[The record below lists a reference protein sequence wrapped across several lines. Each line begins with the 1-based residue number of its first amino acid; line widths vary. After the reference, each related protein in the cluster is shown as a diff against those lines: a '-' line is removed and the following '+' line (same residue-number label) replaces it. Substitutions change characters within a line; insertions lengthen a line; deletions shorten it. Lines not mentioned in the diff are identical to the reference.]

1 MRRRRSLPWIYR
13 WSRPIIGAIAIAGA
27 ILTAYL
33 TITKLTGGGPVCSAD
48 AGASG
53 GCGGVL
59 NSPYATVFGLPLSL
73 FGCLAYVSM
82 AAFALIPVVISGDRQ
97 KDGKKQLENLTWWF
111 LLAGSM
117 AMAVFSGYLMYVL
130 ATDIKALCPYC
141 IGSALFSLSL
151 LVLTITGREWEDIGQ
166 ILFTGLIVAVL
177 TIVVTLGIYADVN
190 GPIAKAGDVEEVV
203 DADGLIAISE
213 PEGDPQPPHGWEIT
227 TTSGPAEMALAKHL
241 SATGAKKYGA
251 FWCPHCYEQKQL
263 LGKEAFAEIN
273 YVECDPQGENPQRDV
288 CVAAKI
294 QSFPTWEIDG
304 KFYPGTKTA
313 AELAK
318 LSNYQGVNKFKYK
331 LPGYPAPPLNPATPL
346 NNK

>member
-27 ILTAYL
+27 LLTAYL

-82 AAFALIPVVISGDRQ
+82 AAFALIPLAISGDRK
-97 KDGKKQLENLTWWF
+97 KDLKKQLENLTWWL
-111 LLAGSM
+111 LLAGSI
-117 AMAVFSGYLMYVL
+117 AMAVFSGYLMYIL
-130 ATDIKALCPYC
+130 ATEIKTICLYC

-151 LVLTITGREWEDIGQ
+151 LVLTIIGKEWEDIGQ
-166 ILFTGLIVAVL
+166 ILFTGLIVAML
-177 TIVVTLGIYADVN
+177 TIVVTLGIYANVN
-190 GPIAKAGDVEEVV
+190 GPIASAGNAEEVV

-213 PEGDPQPPHGWEIT
+213 PEGDPKPPHGWEIT
-227 TTSGPAEMALAKHL
+227 STSGEAEIALAKHL
-241 SATGAKKYGA
+241 TATGAKKYGA

-263 LGKEAFAEIN
+263 FGKEAFAKIN
-273 YVECDPQGENPQRDV
+273 YVECDPSGENPQRDA
-288 CVAAKI
+288 CVAAGI

-318 LSNYQGVNKFKYK
+318 LSNYQGVSNFKYK
-331 LPGYPAPPLNPATPL
+331 LPTYTAPPEPVL
-346 NNK
+346 NNKENN